1 VPKKKTSRR
10 GTPSRPPV
18 PRSPLRTGGRALG
31 DLQVPFRRFL
41 EADVDEADDDWMSP
55 GDVEARLMESLG
67 WLLLAQGEEVGP
79 SSATTFTPDEL
90 GDLFEVV
97 LPDVAEANDLDLA
110 ELREEVATAWMSY
123 LEFLGES
130 GSWVGPDEQLADC
143 LDVVAADADGGAGE
157 SVLDELAAVVAGV
170 TLAEELAA
178 LRTVPVAAVDD
189 PEGVAEE
196 EQRAAARAR
205 LVERLVGEVAGP
217 GGEGGGEGG
226 GTVGGLAVL
235 VAAVL
240 QRPLTTEALGPVVAT
255 DRGGSLDAALDLVGR
270 LAALGVL
277 SPAEPWTTSAGLG
290 PAIAASVRLFL
301 ADDEEPALP
310 A

>member
-1 VPKKKTSRR
+1 MPKKKTSRR

-41 EADVDEADDDWMSP
+41 EADVDEADDDWLSP

-130 GSWVGPDEQLADC
+130 GGWVGPDEQLADC

-170 TLAEELAA
+170 TLEEELAA
-178 LRTVPVAAVDD
+178 LRAVPVSAADG
-189 PEGVAEE
+189 PAGEGTTPE

-205 LVERLVGEVAGP
+205 LVGWIVGEVAGSDD
-217 GGEGGGEGG
+217 EGG
-226 GTVGGLAVL
+226 GTVGGLAAL

-240 QRPLTTEALGPVVAT
+240 QRPLTSEQLGPVVAS
-255 DRGGSLDAALDLVGR
+255 DRDGSLDAALGLVGR
-270 LAALGVL
+270 LAAGGVL
-277 SPAEPWTTSAGLG
+277 SATEPWTSSAGLA
-290 PAIAASVRLFL
+290 PAIAASVRTFL
-301 ADDEEPALP
+301 EDDDRAG